1 MLAKTRILSVSDYIA
16 LAIVAVIGIAGGLYV
31 LRVSVITRFD
41 GPIFTFVDGG
51 FGYRWRSIFRLA

>member
-1 MLAKTRILSVSDYIA
+1 MNNTIDLRQFRYFLAVSEKLNFGRA
-16 LAIVAVIGIAGGLYV
+16 
-31 LRVSVITRFD
+31 VSVITRFD